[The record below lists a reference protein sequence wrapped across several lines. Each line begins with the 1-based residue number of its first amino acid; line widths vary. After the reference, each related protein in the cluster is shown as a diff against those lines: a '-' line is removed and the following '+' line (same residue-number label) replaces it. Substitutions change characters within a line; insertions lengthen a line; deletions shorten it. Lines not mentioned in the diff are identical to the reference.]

1 MADHKSYMHKS
12 FPSSKGNEHG
22 SHLNHEHNMTHEDPN
37 IRDRHEPHSAGSD
50 NDADDFT
57 SGHGNR

>member
-1 MADHKSYMHKS
+1 MADHKSYMHKA

-22 SHLNHEHNMTHEDPN
+22 AHLNHEHDVSHEDPHL
-37 IRDRHEPHSAGSD
+37 RDRDEAHSA
-50 NDADDFT
+50 DAGDMGDFT